1 MGTRTEEGRDFHD
14 RAPFRISSENSEVE
28 RELLST
34 TTTSRSTESES
45 FEAATLSSPFSRLR
59 QRSSVHTMTVIF
71 NEIDLLCSC
80 AGASWDNAYQTRLI
94 HPQ

>member
-1 MGTRTEEGRDFHD
+1 MGTLTEEGRDFHD
-14 RAPFRISSENSEVE
+14 RAPFRISSESSEVE

-34 TTTSRSTESES
+34 TTSHSTESES
-45 FEAATLSSPFSRLR
+45 FEAATLSSPFIRLR
-59 QRSSVHTMTVIF
+59 QRSSVYTMTVIF

-80 AGASWDNAYQTRLI
+80 AGASWDSAYQTRLI